1 MTEME
6 DGVEEML
13 IDRSCEMEYFSMM
26 TGGKAGSSVLA
37 AIAASRLGAQR
48 WRIVVETR
56 NIHDMAGGCEQQDGS
71 DAPQR

>member
-13 IDRSCEMEYFSMM
+13 SDRSCEMEYFNMM
-26 TGGKAGSSVLA
+26 TGGKTGSSVLA

-56 NIHDMAGGCEQQDGS
+56 KIHDMAGGCEQRDRT